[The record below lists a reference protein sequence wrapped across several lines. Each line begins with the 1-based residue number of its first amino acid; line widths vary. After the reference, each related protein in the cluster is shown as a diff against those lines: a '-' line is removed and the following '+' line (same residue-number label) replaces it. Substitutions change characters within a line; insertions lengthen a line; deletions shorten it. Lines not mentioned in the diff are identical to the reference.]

1 VNGTVVLNA
10 AALREARDPTALPD
24 RLERLARHRERA
36 VRAAVVANPNTS
48 LTVLSRLGAAFGI
61 ELAANPLLG
70 WLHVENAD
78 FLASL
83 PALVRHRLLTVAEPG
98 LLWWAARF
106 GTEDDKRAL
115 LTNPKVPVDLLQW
128 LDQHDS
134 DDIKLLARDHIAFPG
149 PIDAS
154 IVHRVLPSA
163 GAGDFEELV
172 SMGLVPTWM
181 LPSAVHASDVDVRR
195 LVAARP
201 ELSASDVEVLLFD
214 ADDRVRTVAAQ
225 HPAAPVDV
233 LAFLLALDDLTVA
246 LPTVPPLVFDRLL
259 GSADGQA
266 RLGQRSDL
274 PSEMAASMAAATAW
288 TVRRAIAAS
297 PSLPAD
303 VAFTLALDL
312 DRDVRAAVAANP
324 HAPADVVALLRSDDD
339 SIVRDACP
347 AGAAAEVSR
356 AELGRLEQD
365 GERGRVLAAAQ
376 ANAGRTRLARLAI
389 DPNWKVRRA
398 CARNPMTSPAVLS
411 RLAGDG
417 DRDVR
422 AAAAGNPTT
431 AVAVCKRLAADGD
444 DLVRASVAATTRDRA
459 TLRLFADETD
469 STVRAAA
476 LGNDQLDDDLVLTF
490 ILNGESIVRR
500 AAAKRAGLTIDALAE
515 LVETDD
521 DDVRLALLR
530 RPDFPDGMVARLLP
544 TNPELAGDAG
554 LLVRR
559 PEQLAPERI
568 GSIAAAAPWI
578 IPAIVDRTDL
588 PGVVLALGASPEW
601 RLRQQAAQAA
611 GADHVELL
619 RSLSADPDHDVRQAV
634 ARNPFT
640 PADIVERLTTDDSV
654 LVRRAALQRPDL
666 PSASVIR
673 LTGDDDAEVRS
684 TALGHPSCPT
694 DLSSEQL
701 ALDEGRTVSFA
712 VLRAAASGAMPRR
725 LAVAHHPLAT
735 TRLLAGLAKDDY
747 WQVREAVAG
756 NANASVVVLTRLAGD
771 SDRDVR
777 RAVAAHANTPTS
789 VLDTL
794 VSDGSD
800 IVRKQ
805 ALIHP
810 NLAGEGRGFVLSA
823 LARRSTRSSS
833 VATRTAAAASP
844 FIPVSDLRHRRQ
856 WQSLDWW
863 VRYGVAVNERA
874 PHDVLEC
881 LADDGHVAVRAAARA
896 QLMRAMS

>member
-1 VNGTVVLNA
+1 VNGTVVSDA
-10 AALREARDPTALPD
+10 VALREARDPTTETT

-48 LTVLSRLGAAFGI
+48 MTVLSRLGSVFAK

-78 FLASL
+78 FLATL
-83 PALVRHRLLTVAEPG
+83 PALVRYRLLMVAEPG

-115 LTNPKVPVDLLQW
+115 LTNPNVPVALLQW
-128 LDQHDS
+128 LHQNDS

-149 PIDAS
+149 PIDAG
-154 IVHRVLPSA
+154 IVHRLLPSA

-172 SMGLVPTWM
+172 AIGLVPTWL
-181 LPSAVHASDVDVRR
+181 LPSAVYASDVDVRR
-195 LVAARP
+195 LVAAIP
-201 ELSASDVEVLLFD
+201 ELNASDIEVLLFD
-214 ADDRVRTVAAQ
+214 ADDRVRTIAAQ
-225 HPAAPVDV
+225 HPAAPADV
-233 LAFLLALDDLTVA
+233 VAFLAALDDLTVA
-246 LPTVPPLVFDRLL
+246 LPTMPPLVFDRLL
-259 GSADGQA
+259 VNADGLA
-266 RLGQRSDL
+266 RLGQRADL
-274 PSEMAASMAAATAW
+274 PGETAASMAASTAW
-288 TVRRAIAAS
+288 LVRRAIAAS
-297 PSLPAD
+297 PSLPAE
-303 VAFTLALDL
+303 VAITLALDL

-324 HAPADVVALLRSDDD
+324 FAPVDIVALLRSDDD
-339 SIVRDACP
+339 GLVRDACP
-347 AGAAAEVSR
+347 AGTAAEVSS
-356 AELGRLEQD
+356 AEIERLEQN

-389 DPNWKVRRA
+389 DPDWKVRQA
-398 CARNPMTSPAVLS
+398 CARNPTAPPAVLS

-422 AAAAGNPTT
+422 AAVAGNPTT
-431 AVAVCKRLAADGD
+431 AVAVRKRLAADGD
-444 DLVRASVAATTRDRA
+444 DLVRAAVAATSRDTS
-459 TLRLFADETD
+459 TLRLFSDETD
-469 STVRAAA
+469 PTVRAAA
-476 LGNDQLDDDLVLTF
+476 LGNDLLGDDLVLTF
-490 ILNGESIVRR
+490 IRSGDTIVRR
-500 AAAKRAGLTIDALAE
+500 VAAKRAGLSIDALVE
-515 LVETDD
+515 LAETDD
-521 DDVRLALLR
+521 DEVRLALLC
-530 RPDFPDGMVARLLP
+530 RPDFPEGMVARLLP
-544 TNPELAGDAG
+544 SNPELAGDAG
-554 LLVRR
+554 QLVRH
-559 PEQLAPERI
+559 PEQLKTEKIAA
-568 GSIAAAAPWI
+568 IAAAAPWV

-601 RLRQQAAQAA
+601 RLRQQAAGAA

-619 RSLSADPDHDVRQAV
+619 RRLSADPDHDVRQAV
-634 ARNPFT
+634 TRNTYT
-640 PADIVERLTTDDSV
+640 PADIVERLTNDDSV
-654 LVRRAALQRPDL
+654 LVRRAALERPDL

-673 LTGDDDAEVRS
+673 LTADDDAEIRTS
-684 TALGHPSCPT
+684 ALSHRSCPA
-694 DLSSEQL
+694 DLSSEQQ
-701 ALDEGRTVSFA
+701 ALDEGRTVPFA
-712 VLRAAASGAMPRR
+712 VLRSAASGAMPRR

-735 TRLLAGLAKDDY
+735 ARLLAGLAKDGY

-756 NANASVVVLTRLAGD
+756 NASTSVVVLTRLAAD

-789 VLDTL
+789 VLDSL

-810 NLAGEGRGFVLSA
+810 NLAGEGRRVVFTA

-844 FIPVSDLRHRRQ
+844 FLPVSDLRHRRQ

-863 VRYGVAVNERA
+863 VRYGVAVNEQA

-896 QLMRAMS
+896 QLMRAM